1 MKSKDHKVKKQRWSR
16 KVYSKYT
23 KFKRKSRK
31 LKTRKQSCSR
41 VHVKK
46 ARTYT
51 PSYAK
56 PKPVKF
62 KLNAKMLT
70 VGHVFEDD
78 RAKVLSFFDSICT
91 FLAKPENE
99 GFRGEVCLRLENV
112 EKVDPTGCAFL
123 FSYIEMFQELYP
135 TVQFKIKYPNK
146 IKGHTGTNI
155 STIQPNHIF
164 NHLGLYKQLG
174 SPKAP
179 LCHTL
184 PPPQVSVW
192 ATDSFTNSDSTL
204 VGEILKSVCKKMPTV
219 SNEQV
224 RQIYKILIEAVNNCP
239 EHAYDELFMAAKGL
253 TFNKTRCL
261 FAIIEDRLVVVVGDL
276 GVGIRYTL
284 DNGKAKNSWEV
295 IKRWERMFNKNKLFS
310 SKDSE
315 YLEGMINI
323 RNVRDRKSRHKKHD
337 YRGWGGVDLKNA
349 IKGLGGKLW
358 VMSGTGSLLLDASNS
373 GDLVVQ
379 PKDFDIGLNGTL
391 ISMSIPLK
399 D

>member
-16 KVYSKYT
+16 KIYSKYT
-23 KFKRKSRK
+23 KFKSSSRK

-41 VHVKK
+41 IRVKK
-46 ARTYT
+46 ERGCT

-70 VGHVFEDD
+70 VGHMLEGD
-78 RAKVLSFFDSICT
+78 RAKVLSFFDDVCS
-91 FLAKPENE
+91 FLACPDNK

-123 FSYIEMFQELYP
+123 FSYIEMFQSLYP

-146 IKGHTGTNI
+146 IKGHVGTNVD
-155 STIQPNHIF
+155 TIQPNHIF

-184 PPPQVSVW
+184 PPPQVRVW

-204 VGEILKSVCKKMPTV
+204 VGEILKSVCEKVPTV
-219 SNEQV
+219 SREQA

-239 EHAYDELFMAAKGL
+239 EHAYDSQFMAAKGL
-253 TFNKTRCL
+253 VFNKTRCL
-261 FAIIEDRLVVVVGDL
+261 FAIIEERLVVVVGDL

-295 IKRWERMFNKNKLFS
+295 IKRWERMFNKKKLFS

-323 RNVRDRKSRHKKHD
+323 RNVRDRKSRHKEHD
-337 YRGWGGVDLKNA
+337 YRGWGGVDLKKA
-349 IKGLGGKLW
+349 IKGLGGKLL
-358 VMSGTGSLLLDASNS
+358 VMSGTGSLMLDASKP

-379 PKDFDIGLNGTL
+379 AKDFDIGLNGTL